1 MKVPKENNEIRRIG
15 NDMCKESGSNKQWQ
29 HRNRETKEM
38 NSPIEAKP
46 INFNTQ

>member
-1 MKVPKENNEIRRIG
+1 MKVPKEINEIRRIG
-15 NDMCKESGSNKQWQ
+15 NEMCKESMSHKQWQ
-29 HRNRETKEM
+29 HRNREKEM